1 MTFDGYYLLAWIV
14 GLAFLYYCYWLAVQW
29 AEAER
34 ITEDH
39 PEAVT
44 GLDRL
49 QAEGYAAY
57 VGRDTERHA
66 A

>member
-1 MTFDGYYLLAWIV
+1 MTFDGANLAAWII
-14 GLAFLYYCYWLAVQW
+14 GLTFLWSCWRFAVYLDT
-29 AEAER
+29 AER
-34 ITEDH
+34 IDEDH

-57 VGRDTERHA
+57 AKRGA

>member
-1 MTFDGYYLLAWIV
+1 MTFDGANLLAWII
-14 GLAFLYYCYWLAVQW
+14 GLSFLYLCWWTACQIP
-29 AEAER
+29 AAER
-34 ITEDH
+34 ISDDH

-49 QAEGYAAY
+49 EADGYAAY
-57 VGRDTERHA
+57 TKRDA

>member
-1 MTFDGYYLLAWIV
+1 MTFDGLNLLAWII
-14 GLAFLYYCYWLAVQW
+14 GLTVLWACWRCAVYLHD
-29 AEAER
+29 AER
-34 ITEDH
+34 IEADH

-57 VGRDTERHA
+57 SKRDA

>member
-1 MTFDGYYLLAWIV
+1 MTFDGANLLAWII
-14 GLAFLYYCYWLAVQW
+14 GLTFLYLCFRTAVHLHD
-29 AEAER
+29 AER
-34 ITEDH
+34 IEADH

-49 QAEGYAAY
+49 QAEGSAAY
-57 VGRDTERHA
+57 SKRDA